1 MFAAAPPIFFT
12 TMYSRYNL
20 RSSSTS
26 AGNLPAPP
34 PPTAPGYQPPGSF
47 HHRPQ
52 YIPTQNTAAVPPFE
66 AEVDT
71 IAATLDS
78 LLPIIQAAKPTT
90 PTETSLLNVVQIMIG
105 QMKAINQKID
115 RSKATTSGCLKDM
128 DNSMVDVTR
137 GLVKTEQY
145 NRRDTI
151 TVTGLQK
158 ETEETEETLTAKI
171 VETLSV
177 SGETV
182 TAKDF
187 TAVHR
192 NGQKP
197 RTTSGKNIPPS
208 VTVKF
213 HNISKKDKVLKNYKN
228 YDFTNKKARTVK
240 CFQSLSPHY
249 TALRQ
254 RIVKFFDEDN
264 DEFNSGKRLKWCTYQ
279 SPTAGLVV
287 KLQTDEYMRD
297 IHVIDDFYLN
307 FEKACPPVI
316 KES

>member
-1 MFAAAPPIFFT
+1 
-12 TMYSRYNL
+12 MYPRYNL
-20 RSSSTS
+20 RSNRYGSQ
-26 AGNLPAPP
+26 APPRGVVPP
-34 PPTAPGYQPPGSF
+34 PPVGSGYQPPPHFDPSAF
-47 HHRPQ
+47 QHRPQ
-52 YIPTQNTAAVPPFE
+52 YIPTQNTAASSPLE

-71 IAATLDS
+71 VAAALDS
-78 LLPIIQAAKPTT
+78 LLPIIQGATPTT
-90 PTETSLLNVVQIMIG
+90 PFETSIQNVVQVLIG
-105 QMKAINQKID
+105 QMKAINQKVD
-115 RSKATTSGCLKDM
+115 RNRTVTCGSLRQM

-158 ETEETEETLTAKI
+158 ESTETEDALAKK
-171 VETLSV
+171 VAGALSV
-177 SGETV
+177 SGEDV
-182 TAKDF
+182 AAKDF

-197 RTTSGKNIPPS
+197 RKIAGKEIPPS

-213 HNISKKDKVLKNYKN
+213 HNISKKDRVLRNYKN
-228 YDFTNKKARTVK
+228 YDHSNSKPRTVK

-249 TALRQ
+249 SALRQ
-254 RIVKFFDEDN
+254 SIMKFFADDN
-264 DEFNSGKRLKWCTYQ
+264 NEHNHGKRIKWCTYQ

-287 KLQTDEYMRD
+287 KLQSDEYMRD

-307 FEKACPPVI
+307 FEKI
-316 KES
+316 LSES